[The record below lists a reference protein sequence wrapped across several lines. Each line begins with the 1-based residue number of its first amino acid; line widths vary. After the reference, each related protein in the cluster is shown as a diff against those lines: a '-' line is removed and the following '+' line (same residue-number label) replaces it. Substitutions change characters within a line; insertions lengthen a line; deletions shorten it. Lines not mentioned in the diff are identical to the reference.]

1 LIPFKAT
8 QGDGTALESLM
19 VTEQSLANGIE
30 ICKIILVTFK
40 PNSQILGFRV
50 ACMER
55 IVSAALQR
63 EDLVYMGTSALTT
76 FKILKILKSHTSIFS
91 KIMALNI

>member
-1 LIPFKAT
+1 LVPFKAT

-30 ICKIILVTFK
+30 ICKIITFK

-63 EDLVYMGTSALTT
+63 EDLVHMGTSALTT